1 MTPGAKQMYRKDLS
15 GDCLPPWEQLVQ
27 FLPEKVREEV
37 AGLVSGQDQ
46 NNITIPE
53 SPDAIKK
60 IHSDRRS
67 AVATCRYYIKVCLE
81 RRGNVLRTDVAG
93 QLNLRSLHSLP
104 IHISVIRDH
113 IASALDEL
121 RKLNNN
127 SSLFGLTTDQLH
139 RCFPCCEFTLLGPQ
153 DMVSALACS
162 DVGLLEELLR
172 ELEHYPKML
181 EDPTA
186 RGIPGGDGGTD
197 PTFPGEPLGLT
208 AAGIAGERGDA
219 GEPGLVEGECSPSRT
234 RRGKNEERDKLV
246 YKLCCDG
253 IPYRNI
259 RTRLQNEHPDWKAIT
274 SDSGV
279 GYVAKTYATTHSLP
293 PTRSASSSEAT
304 AITNCTSMRRGLFST
319 TMHQRQ

>member
-1 MTPGAKQMYRKDLS
+1 MYRKDLS

-60 IHSDRRS
+60 IHSDRLS
-67 AVATCRYYIKVCLE
+67 AIATCRYYIKVCLA

-121 RKLNNN
+121 RKLSNN
-127 SSLFGLTTDQLH
+127 SSPFGLTTDQLH
-139 RCFPCCEFTLLGPQ
+139 RCFPCCAFTLLGPR

-172 ELEHYPKML
+172 ELHHYPEML
-181 EDPTA
+181 EDLTA
-186 RGIPGGDGGTD
+186 RGIPGGHGGTN
-197 PTFPGEPLGLT
+197 PMSPAEPMGLT
-208 AAGIAGERGDA
+208 AAAVAGERGDA
-219 GEPGLVEGECSPSRT
+219 GEPRPVEGKCSPSRT
-234 RRGKNEERDKLV
+234 RRGKNEEREKLV
-246 YKLCCDG
+246 YQLCCDG
-253 IPYRNI
+253 ILYKNI
-259 RTRLQNEHPDWKAIT
+259 CTQLQKEHPDWKQIG
-274 SDSGV
+274 SVPGV
-279 GYVAKTYATTHSLP
+279 RHVALTYATQHDLP
-293 PTRSASSSEAT
+293 PPKA
-304 AITNCTSMRRGLFST
+304 RRRPRQ
-319 TMHQRQ
+319 QR

>member
-1 MTPGAKQMYRKDLS
+1 MYRKDLS
-15 GDCLPPWEQLVQ
+15 GDCLPPREQLVQ
-27 FLPEKVREEV
+27 LHSEQVSEEV
-37 AGLVSGQDQ
+37 AGVFRGQDQ

-93 QLNLRSLHSLP
+93 QLDLRSLHSLP
-104 IHISVIRDH
+104 FDIAVLRDR

-139 RCFPCCEFTLLGPQ
+139 RFFPCCEFTLLGPQ

-186 RGIPGGDGGTD
+186 RGIPGGGGGTD

-219 GEPGLVEGECSPSRT
+219 GEPRPVEGKCSPSRT
-234 RRGKNEERDKLV
+234 RRGKNEEREKLV
-246 YKLCCDG
+246 YQLCCDG
-253 IPYRNI
+253 ILYKNI
-259 RTRLQNEHPDWKAIT
+259 CTQLQKEHPDWKQIG
-274 SDSGV
+274 SVQGV
-279 GYVAKTYATTHSLP
+279 RHVALTYATQHGLP
-293 PTRSASSSEAT
+293 PPKA
-304 AITNCTSMRRGLFST
+304 RRRPRQ
-319 TMHQRQ
+319 QR